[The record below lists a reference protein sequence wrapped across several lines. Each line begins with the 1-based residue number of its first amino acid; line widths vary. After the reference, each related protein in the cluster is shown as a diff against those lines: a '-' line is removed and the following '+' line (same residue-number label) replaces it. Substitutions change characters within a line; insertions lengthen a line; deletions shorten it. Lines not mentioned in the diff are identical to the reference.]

1 LKLANISVEKMR
13 FLCKKRCFFGKYR

>member
-13 FLCKKRCFFGKYR
+13 FLCKKRHFFGKYR